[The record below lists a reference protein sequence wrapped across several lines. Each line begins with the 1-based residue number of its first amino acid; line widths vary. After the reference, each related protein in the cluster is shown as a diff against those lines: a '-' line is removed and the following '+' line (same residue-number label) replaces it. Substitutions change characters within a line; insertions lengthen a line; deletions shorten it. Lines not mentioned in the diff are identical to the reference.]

1 MVRLHLVKLSCLLSL
16 SLSLSF
22 TSALAANLLSSQS
35 MPSQQTVNSSLLHL
49 TPDMAEKLDI
59 ERLEIEGWEV
69 VEEVD
74 GDNKEEEVGMK
85 ESDTK
90 EMKGDEIEE
99 EGNTNEEKGEKKK
112 ENGGEKENA
121 DNIEEVQA
129 KSPEERY
136 LKLDEE
142 IGRGSFKTVFKG
154 ELLYAVMLSLNNPSN
169 GRQSISRL
177 MRIVALYKLKVFI
190 SETTSFHYFSPKI
203 PKI

>member
-1 MVRLHLVKLSCLLSL
+1 
-16 SLSLSF
+16 
-22 TSALAANLLSSQS
+22 

-129 KSPEERY
+129 TSPEERY

-154 ELLYAVMLSLNNPSN
+154 ELLYAVMPSLKNPAN

-177 MRIVALYKLKVFI
+177 MRIVAL
-190 SETTSFHYFSPKI
+190 I
-203 PKI
+203 PKNPVSKAKITFFFAAIIHPL